1 MIESSEEDGVKMDM
15 ESSTYSQVV
24 FIDVP
29 PSYPLHTD
37 VICNYK
43 LTGGLIPDSKDWI
56 GIYKVGWE
64 STLKYYCYQ
73 WTKPY
78 LDCKGFE
85 QNIVFTKSY
94 LPTDDGEFYQFCYVD
109 SNCQVRGASTPF
121 SFQNPAETSVDCS
134 LLVISTQEQVE
145 QMEKEKEALL
155 SEIEDLKEGKAIL
168 KQELDER
175 LKEILRLR
183 LQIEKLKS
191 NSRSETLS
199 LTEQPECPQQDT
211 SEQPFLSDT
220 VAENKPE
227 QESLTLA
234 PEKYERA
241 FRKITILK
249 QEKVHLEQQ
258 LKEKDAVISEL
269 RPKAKK
275 TEQDYNRL
283 QDLFQLQQVDMQN
296 IQKDNEML
304 YLKIDGLKWDLEKL
318 REENKAT
325 LPKQEPPE
333 EDKNDTK
340 TQILTLTNELREV
353 RGTLRK
359 EIQYS
364 AEANKRA
371 EKAELE
377 LKELKVQL
385 EKRTVAEESQI
396 EMDIAEACRRNSEQA
411 SMAEV
416 ARLEK
421 EKLLE
426 DNKKL
431 NDEIER
437 LQMMMCELSSGVNVS
452 NTQQHQDPLN
462 PAPVSLINTQQQP
475 QSESFLYEDI
485 RGPFGNPTN
494 TGNQEMR
501 CCHCHESFPDITE
514 HELVTHEQSHKVC
527 PFCTLICDDCGQQE
541 FEDHVYSH
549 EE

>member
-1 MIESSEEDGVKMDM
+1 MGTK
-15 ESSTYSQVV
+15 T
-24 FIDVP
+24 
-29 PSYPLHTD
+29 
-37 VICNYK
+37 
-43 LTGGLIPDSKDWI
+43 
-56 GIYKVGWE
+56 KVGWD
-64 STLKYYCYQ
+64 SAMKYYCYE

-78 LDCKGFE
+78 LDCEGFE
-85 QNIVFTKSY
+85 QKIVFTKSY

-109 SNCQVRGASTPF
+109 SNRQVRGASTPF
-121 SFQNPAETSVDCS
+121 SFQNPSETSVDCS

-155 SEIEDLKEGKAIL
+155 SEIEDLKEGKTIL

-175 LKEILRLR
+175 LKEICRLR
-183 LQIEKLKS
+183 LEIEKLKS

-227 QESLTLA
+227 QESLTLV

-296 IQKDNEML
+296 IQKDNDML

-359 EIQYS
+359 EIQNS

-371 EKAELE
+371 DKAELE

-426 DNKKL
+426 ENKKL
-431 NDEIER
+431 NEEIER
-437 LQMMMCELSSGVNVS
+437 LQMMMTYELSSGVNVS
-452 NTQQHQDPLN
+452 NTQQHEDPFN
-462 PAPVSLINTQQQP
+462 PVPVSPINTQQQP

-494 TGNQEMR
+494 TGNKEMMCR
-501 CCHCHESFPDITE
+501 HCHESFPDITE